1 MAFNQLLAM
10 VEAIFSA
17 HEHELDCEGCDM
29 EMPHLVDL
37 IEAGENPEELL
48 PAVQE
53 HLKRC
58 RDCREEFEALLAIV
72 HAENAGGINGQTID
86 QVKDEKSS

>member
-17 HEHELDCEGCDM
+17 HEDEINCEDCDRA
-29 EMPHLVDL
+29 MPYLADL
-37 IEAGENPEELL
+37 IEAGEDPTLLL

-53 HLKRC
+53 HLNHC
-58 RDCREEFEALLAIV
+58 RDCREEFEALLIIV
-72 HAENAGGINGQTID
+72 RAEDQGVLNQNGNGTGGG
-86 QVKDEKSS
+86 